1 MLDFLSSAFSGA
13 SGTAGGVEMLQNFN
27 TGLDWFQKRK
37 RVEDYNKQVLNDF
50 YLKRD
55 KYHADFNAK
64 KVAWAG
70 QNIDREKAIDDNWQS
85 YLERKSANRL
95 KIWQGVKDGSNANQQ
110 LFAAM
115 LANDGYAGSAQQGKR
130 GGAFTNRRKAV
141 LEYAAQKNRVA
152 YQLIANSDYEA
163 LESDYRLNSFKNSA
177 HQLSAEAQMSTPVAG
192 IPPRSGQFMA
202 KPGVGE
208 LILNLSSNMLKGK
221 MLRDKLSPPFTDDE
235 MRDRSNIEQ
244 QPTST
249 IQSTIDDTNYQAV
262 DEPTFVPF
270 SSPLQFEREMEKFNS
285 NNRNQLKT
293 ASLLKNQEVFV

>member
-1 MLDFLSSAFSGA
+1 
-13 SGTAGGVEMLQNFN
+13 
-27 TGLDWFQKRK
+27 
-37 RVEDYNKQVLNDF
+37 
-50 YLKRD
+50 
-55 KYHADFNAK
+55 
-64 KVAWAG
+64 
-70 QNIDREKAIDDNWQS
+70 
-85 YLERKSANRL
+85 
-95 KIWQGVKDGSNANQQ
+95 
-110 LFAAM
+110 
-115 LANDGYAGSAQQGKR
+115 
-130 GGAFTNRRKAV
+130 
-141 LEYAAQKNRVA
+141 
-152 YQLIANSDYEA
+152 
-163 LESDYRLNSFKNSA
+163 
-177 HQLSAEAQMSTPVAG
+177 SAEAQMSTPVAG